1 MNIAYNHQY
10 ILSGTIMHKLLTS
23 LSAAALF
30 AFTTCAQAGPLIYA
44 QVGKQNVQEYTFT
57 AAATGDIV
65 AYFVGSTATYTNEI
79 TLLVN
84 GVATGIQGL
93 NNKTTK
99 NNTALTLGTVQTGDS
114 LVFKLVNIV
123 PGTGV
128 GPWYSQ
134 KSLNSDGINHI
145 YSSAWA
151 GDRALPAGTFV
162 AFEDLPKGGDFNYND
177 ISFVFTN
184 VATNAPAKGT
194 VPEPGSL
201 ALLGLGIVG
210 FAASRRKGVKAA

>member
-1 MNIAYNHQY
+1 
-10 ILSGTIMHKLLTS
+10 MHKLFAS

-30 AFTTCAQAGPLIYA
+30 ACAASAQAGPILYS
-44 QVGKQNVQEYTFT
+44 QVGKQNTQEYTFT
-57 AAATGDIV
+57 AAATGDV
-65 AYFVGSTATYTNEI
+65 MAYFVGSTAAYTNEI

-84 GVATGIQGL
+84 GIATGIQGL
-93 NNKTTK
+93 NNKTTR
-99 NNTALTLGTVQTGDS
+99 NDTALNFGAVQAGDS

-134 KSLNSDGINHI
+134 TSLNSDGINHI

-151 GDRALPAGTFV
+151 GNNALPAGTYV

-184 VATNAPAKGT
+184 VATNVPAKGT

-201 ALLGLGIVG
+201 ALLGLGVVA
-210 FAASRRKGVKAA
+210 FAASRRKRAQAA

>member
-1 MNIAYNHQY
+1 MI
-10 ILSGTIMHKLLTS
+10 KLFTAV
-23 LSAAALF
+23 SATALF
-30 AFTTCAQAGPLIYA
+30 AFAACAQAGPAKYA
-44 QVGKQNVQEYTFT
+44 NVGKQNTQEYTFT
-57 AAATGDIV
+57 AAATGDLM
-65 AYFVGSTATYTNEI
+65 AYFVGSTAAYENEI

-93 NNKTTK
+93 NNKHTA
-99 NNTALTLGTVQTGDS
+99 NNTALDFGLVQAGDS

-123 PGTGV
+123 PGVGV

-134 KSLNSDGINHI
+134 TSLNSDGVNHI

-151 GDRALPAGTFV
+151 GDRSLPAGTLV

-184 VATNAPAKGT
+184 VATARAE

-201 ALLGLGIVG
+201 ALLGLGVIG
-210 FAASRRKGVKAA
+210 FAASRRKRAKSA

>member
-1 MNIAYNHQY
+1 M
-10 ILSGTIMHKLLTS
+10 TKLF
-23 LSAAALF
+23 AALST
-30 AFTTCAQAGPLIYA
+30 AVLLAVSSAAQAGPLLYA
-44 QVGKQNVQEYTFT
+44 NVGTQNAQEYTFT
-57 AAATGDIV
+57 AAATGDLV
-65 AYFVGSTATYTNEI
+65 AYFVGSTASYTNEL
-79 TLLVN
+79 TMLVN

-93 NNKTTK
+93 NNKTTR
-99 NNTALTLGTVQTGDS
+99 NDTALNFGTVQAGDS

-134 KSLNSDGINHI
+134 KSLNSDGVNHI

-151 GDRALPAGTFV
+151 GNNALPAGTFV

-184 VATNAPAKGT
+184 VATNAPARAA

-201 ALLGLGIVG
+201 ALLGLGLAG
-210 FAASRRKGVKAA
+210 FVASRRKRALTA

>member
-1 MNIAYNHQY
+1 
-10 ILSGTIMHKLLTS
+10 MHKLLGS
-23 LSAAALF
+23 FSAAVLF
-30 AFTTCAQAGPLIYA
+30 AFATSAQAGPIRYA
-44 QVGKQNVQEYTFT
+44 AVGQQNAQEYTFT
-57 AAATGDIV
+57 AAATGDVV

-79 TLLVN
+79 AMLVN

-93 NNKTTK
+93 NNKTTR
-99 NNTALTLGTVQTGDS
+99 NDTALTLGTVQAGDT

-134 KSLNSDGINHI
+134 KSLNSDGINHV

-151 GDRALPAGTFV
+151 GNNALPAGTYV

-184 VATNAPAKGT
+184 VATAARAT

-201 ALLGLGIVG
+201 ALLGLGMVG
-210 FAASRRKGVKAA
+210 FAASRRKKARAA